1 MYSNKRRA
9 TLLCLIKVAVIPKT
23 LTMGRKVSL
32 MGRMIFIGPE
42 EILKNKI
49 LEKEANTTRSHE
61 DIVTES
67 IIEMEN
73 TINSLHSKAKNE
85 AEREFANKWLE
96 EILKLK
102 R

>member
-1 MYSNKRRA
+1 
-9 TLLCLIKVAVIPKT
+9 
-23 LTMGRKVSL
+23 

-73 TINSLHSKAKNE
+73 TIDSVAKSKNE
-85 AEREFANKWLE
+85 AEREFANQWKK
-96 EILKLK
+96 EILKIKLKLK

>member
-1 MYSNKRRA
+1 
-9 TLLCLIKVAVIPKT
+9 
-23 LTMGRKVSL
+23 

-49 LEKEANTTRSHE
+49 AEKEASNTTRSHE

-73 TINSLHSKAKNE
+73 TIDSVAKSKNE
-85 AEREFANKWLE
+85 AEREFANQWKK
-96 EILKLK
+96 EILKIKLKLK

>member
-1 MYSNKRRA
+1 
-9 TLLCLIKVAVIPKT
+9 
-23 LTMGRKVSL
+23 

-49 LEKEANTTRSHE
+49 LEKEANTTRSNE

-73 TINSLHSKAKNE
+73 TIDSVAKSKNE
-85 AEREFANKWLE
+85 AERAFANQWKK
-96 EILKLK
+96 EILKIKLKLK

>member
-1 MYSNKRRA
+1 
-9 TLLCLIKVAVIPKT
+9 
-23 LTMGRKVSL
+23 

-49 LEKEANTTRSHE
+49 AEKDASDTTRSHE

-73 TINSLHSKAKNE
+73 TIDSLYSKAKNE
-85 AEREFANKWLE
+85 AEREFANQWKE
-96 EILKLK
+96 EILKIKLKLK

>member
-1 MYSNKRRA
+1 
-9 TLLCLIKVAVIPKT
+9 
-23 LTMGRKVSL
+23 

-73 TINSLHSKAKNE
+73 TIDSVAKSKNE
-85 AEREFANKWLE
+85 AERAFANQWKK
-96 EILKLK
+96 EILKIKLKLK

>member
-1 MYSNKRRA
+1 
-9 TLLCLIKVAVIPKT
+9 
-23 LTMGRKVSL
+23 

-73 TINSLHSKAKNE
+73 TIDSVFSKAKNE
-85 AEREFANKWLE
+85 AEREFANQWKK
-96 EILKLK
+96 EINRLKNK
-102 R
+102 K

>member
-1 MYSNKRRA
+1 
-9 TLLCLIKVAVIPKT
+9 
-23 LTMGRKVSL
+23 

-49 LEKEANTTRSHE
+49 AEKEASNTTRSHE
-61 DIVTES
+61 DIVSES

-85 AEREFANKWLE
+85 AEREFANQWKK
-96 EILKLK
+96 EINRLKNK
-102 R
+102 K